1 MSEELC
7 YIDVLLTTFSFRIV
21 LGAVSKFL
29 AQVLVET
36 GGGGGGGGGGDQAVL
51 LLPGVRTSVAEQL
64 VEFIY
69 TGYMKVLF
77 ISSLVN

>member
-1 MSEELC
+1 M
-7 YIDVLLTTFSFRIV
+7 
-21 LGAVSKFL
+21 SKFL

-36 GGGGGGGGGGDQAVL
+36 GGGGDQAVL

-77 ISSLVN
+77 ISSLQCLGSI

>member
-36 GGGGGGGGGGDQAVL
+36 GGGGGGGGGDQAVL

>member
-1 MSEELC
+1 M
-7 YIDVLLTTFSFRIV
+7 
-21 LGAVSKFL
+21 SKFL

-36 GGGGGGGGGGDQAVL
+36 GGGGGGGGGDQAVL